1 MLRGVRSGLLSRG
14 EGEELGV
21 SALTQ
26 EAAEVLSPNKLEDV
40 IVKVESVY
48 VKQDSRFHP
57 APDQRLLEQSVSVQ
71 FARRQGGWGLPEGK
85 TMRCLDRPVLSISLW
100 IHEYPLRFLASAAPL
115 PPIEGAAANGVNLLS
130 GAH

>member
-40 IVKVESVY
+40 MVKVESVY

-57 APDQRLLEQSVSVQ
+57 APNQRLLEQSVSVQ
-71 FARRQGGWGLPEGK
+71 FARRRGAGACPKG
-85 TMRCLDRPVLSISLW
+85 RP
-100 IHEYPLRFLASAAPL
+100 
-115 PPIEGAAANGVNLLS
+115 
-130 GAH
+130 